1 MNSHV
6 CLPTNLY
13 KDDCMCVGINTAM
26 KFLVK
31 VGICGRAGVKILTEN
46 KLLVTLLLCNY
57 FFLDMLIC
65 KLKLI

>member
-13 KDDCMCVGINTAM
+13 KDDCMCVGINTNM

-31 VGICGRAGVKILTEN
+31 VGICGRVGVKILTEN
-46 KLLVTLLLCNY
+46 KLLVALLL
-57 FFLDMLIC
+57 
-65 KLKLI
+65 